1 MWLFYRGPDMPVE
14 LNVKRDVREV
24 NKMLNKL
31 QRTTAPRV
39 IANALNAT
47 GKTAKVRAIRE
58 ATRKLKLPKKV
69 VANRL
74 TLLGTKKAERA
85 RLVKANPNKKTV
97 QLFVYMRGIPVFQV
111 ANPAPAIGKQRKGGV
126 KAKGGR
132 FYKGAFYAPK
142 RGRMFVFKRISEKRY
157 PVFVPRIGV
166 AKLLDARFTR
176 WTTGG
181 RGRVLFR
188 KNFERLAKYEF
199 QKLNNSGSGRR

>member
-1 MWLFYRGPDMPVE
+1 MPVE
-14 LNVKRDVREV
+14 LNVKADIREV
-24 NKMLNKL
+24 NKMLGKL
-31 QRTTAPRV
+31 GRDVGPRV
-39 IANALNAT
+39 AVRAIND
-47 GKTAKVRAIRE
+47 TAKNARTRAIRE
-58 ATRKLKLPKKV
+58 SVSTLRLPRKI

-85 RLVKANPNKKTV
+85 RIVRANRVQKTA

-111 ANPAPAIGKQRKGGV
+111 ANKAPAIGKQRPGGV

-142 RGRMFVFKRISEKRY
+142 RGRMFVFKRMDKTRY

-166 AKLLDARFTR
+166 AKLLDKLFKRYTI
-176 WTTGG
+176 GL

-188 KNFERLAKYEF
+188 KNYERHIRVELARV
-199 QKLNNSGSGRR
+199 NNSGRGRRP